1 MDLEEIYAPM
11 KDQLQMVK
19 EELRR
24 TLRSDS
30 QLVHPLDEYALN
42 VPGKLL
48 RPALL
53 LFSAKVGGCQDNEP
67 IPLAAVVEM
76 VHTATL
82 IHDDV
87 VDKSDLRRGQP
98 TINSRW
104 GNGISIVLGDH
115 WYSRAFSTLSRL
127 QVPHILEMML
137 EVIDTICIGELEQLR
152 RCYDAS
158 FGEQEYLDIVEKK
171 TASLMSFCCRAGSLI
186 GKASPEEIDSL
197 ANYGLN
203 LGIAFQI
210 VDDCLDLV
218 GSEERAG
225 KSLGSDLLEGKLT
238 LPLIST
244 IGRANKKDRELI
256 EHAFASKQIGTALL
270 NQMRDLA
277 KRYGGIKYALAK
289 AEEYREIS
297 KKELRSLKK
306 SESRDSLSFLAD
318 YVVERGY

>member
-1 MDLEEIYAPM
+1 MNLEQIYAPI
-11 KDQLQMVK
+11 KGELQMVE

-24 TLRSDS
+24 KLCSNS
-30 QLVHPLDEYALN
+30 ELVHRLNEYILN

-53 LFSAKVGGCQDNEP
+53 LFSARVSNCQNSHV

-82 IHDDV
+82 IHDDI

-115 WYSRAFSTLSRL
+115 WYSRAFSSLSRL
-127 QVPHILEMML
+127 GVPQILEMLL
-137 EVIDTICIGELEQLR
+137 EVIETICVGELEQLKHR
-152 RCYDAS
+152 YDPS
-158 FGEQEYLDIVEKK
+158 FGEREYLEVVQKK
-171 TASLMSFCCRAGSLI
+171 TASLMSFCCRAGGLI
-186 GKASPEEIDSL
+186 GKAPPKEIDSL

-218 GSEERAG
+218 GTEERAG

-238 LPLIST
+238 LPLIAT
-244 IGRANKKDRELI
+244 RARANKKDRELI
-256 EHAFASKQIGTALL
+256 RHTFNSKKIGAGRL
-270 NQMRDLA
+270 NQMKGLV
-277 KRYGGIKYALAK
+277 KRYGGIEYALGK
-289 AEEYREIS
+289 AEEYRDIS
-297 KKELRSLKK
+297 KEELRSLKK
-306 SESRDSLSFLAD
+306 FEPRDSLSLLAD
-318 YVVERGY
+318 YVVKRGY

>member
-1 MDLEEIYAPM
+1 VDLEEIYAPI
-11 KDQLQMVK
+11 KDQLQAVR

-24 TLRSDS
+24 KLRSGS
-30 QLVHPLDEYALN
+30 ELVHHLDEYALN
-42 VPGKLL
+42 VTGKLL

-53 LFSAKVGGCQDNEP
+53 LFSAKVGGYQDKDP

-152 RCYDAS
+152 QCYDPS
-158 FGEQEYLDIVEKK
+158 FGEQEYLEIVEKK
-171 TASLMSFCCRAGSLI
+171 TASLMSFCCRAGGLI
-186 GKASPEEIDSL
+186 GKASPEEIDAL

-210 VDDCLDLV
+210 VDDCLDLA

-244 IGRANKKDRELI
+244 TGRANKEDRELI
-256 EHAFASKQIGTALL
+256 EHAFTSKRIDTTLL
-270 NQMRDLA
+270 SQMKDLA
-277 KRYGGIKYALAK
+277 KRYGGMKYALAK
-289 AEEYREIS
+289 AEEYRDIS
-297 KKELRSLKK
+297 KKELRSLKE
-306 SESRDSLSFLAD
+306 SESRDSLSLLAD
-318 YVVERGY
+318 YVVDRGY

>member
-1 MDLEEIYAPM
+1 MDLEEIYAPI
-11 KDQLQMVK
+11 KDQLGMVK

-24 TLRSDS
+24 KLHSNS
-30 QLVHPLDEYALN
+30 ELVHCLDEYILN

-53 LFSAKVGGCQDNEP
+53 LFSARVGGCQENDA

-82 IHDDV
+82 IHDDI
-87 VDKSDLRRGQP
+87 VDKSHLRRGQP

-104 GNGISIVLGDH
+104 GDGISIVLGDY

-127 QVPHILEMML
+127 QVPQILEMLL
-137 EVIDTICIGELEQLR
+137 EVIETICVGELEQLKR
-152 RCYDAS
+152 RYDPS
-158 FGEQEYLDIVEKK
+158 FREQEYLGVVEKK
-171 TASLMSFCCRAGSLI
+171 TSSLMSFCCRAGGLI
-186 GKASPEEIDSL
+186 GRVPPKEIDSL

-218 GSEERAG
+218 GTEERAG

-238 LPLIST
+238 LPLIFT
-244 IGRANKKDRELI
+244 IGRATEKDRELI
-256 EHAFASKQIGTALL
+256 RHTFNSKKIGAGRL
-270 NQMRDLA
+270 NQMKGLV
-277 KRYGGIKYALAK
+277 KRYGGIEYALGK
-289 AEEYREIS
+289 AGEYRDIS
-297 KKELRSLKK
+297 KKELESLKK
-306 SESRDSLSFLAD
+306 SEIMDSLSLLAD
-318 YVVERGY
+318 YVVKKGY